1 MHADGSVFV
10 QAQPLPR
17 ANSKILLI
25 DDDEK
30 MSMLL
35 TKYLAPHGYDV
46 TAVHDGLEGSE
57 MVLSGRW
64 NMVILDIMLPGMDGF
79 ELLKRIR
86 ARSSIP
92 VLMLTARSDESDRI
106 VGLEVGADDYVTK
119 TSSSRE
125 LLARVRALLRRAY
138 GPQPAAAPD
147 TEIVVDDLKI
157 DLESYRVSI
166 GGRAIALTA
175 VEFNLLACLAK
186 ARDKVKTRE
195 QLLSEVSDR
204 KFNLQ
209 DRTVDVHISML
220 RRKLGDHSGG
230 RQYIRTVR
238 SIGYMLTSPN
248 DP

>member
-1 MHADGSVFV
+1 M
-10 QAQPLPR
+10 
-17 ANSKILLI
+17 
-25 DDDEK
+25 
-30 MSMLL
+30 
-35 TKYLAPHGYDV
+35 
-46 TAVHDGLEGSE
+46 
-57 MVLSGRW
+57 
-64 NMVILDIMLPGMDGF
+64 
-79 ELLKRIR
+79 
-86 ARSSIP
+86 
-92 VLMLTARSDESDRI
+92 
-106 VGLEVGADDYVTK
+106 
-119 TSSSRE
+119 
-125 LLARVRALLRRAY
+125 
-138 GPQPAAAPD
+138 
-147 TEIVVDDLKI
+147 
-157 DLESYRVSI
+157 SI